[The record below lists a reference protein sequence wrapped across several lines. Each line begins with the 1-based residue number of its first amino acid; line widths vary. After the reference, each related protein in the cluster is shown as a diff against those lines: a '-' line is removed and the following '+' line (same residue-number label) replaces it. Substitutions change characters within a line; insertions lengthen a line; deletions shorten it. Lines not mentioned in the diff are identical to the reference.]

1 MDDSFIRNRIS
12 ELRIQKNVSE
22 RSMSIDLGHSPSYIH
37 SIVSGKALPSMTEF
51 LYICKYLKI
60 SPKDF
65 FDDGTSNPA
74 LIQAVVNDLKTLNEN
89 QIVNIHEIIK
99 GLKKWS

>member
-51 LYICKYLKI
+51 LYICEYFKI
-60 SPKDF
+60 SPKNF
-65 FDDGTSNPA
+65 FDDGTSNPP
-74 LIQAVVNDLKTLNEN
+74 LIQAVVNDLKTLTEN

-99 GLKKWS
+99 GLKK

>member
-1 MDDSFIRNRIS
+1 MDDCFIRNRIS

-37 SIVSGKALPSMTEF
+37 SIVSGKALPSMAEF
-51 LYICKYLKI
+51 LYICKYFKI

-74 LIQAVVNDLKTLNEN
+74 LMHAVVNDLKSLNEN

-99 GLKKWS
+99 GLKK

>member
-1 MDDSFIRNRIS
+1 MDDRFIRNRIN
-12 ELRIQKNVSE
+12 ELRIQKNISE

-37 SIVSGKALPSMTEF
+37 SIVSGKALPSMAEF
-51 LYICKYLKI
+51 LYICKYFKI

-74 LIQAVVNDLKTLNEN
+74 LLQAVVNDLKALDEN
-89 QIVNIHEIIK
+89 QIVNIHAIIK
-99 GLKKWS
+99 GLKK

>member
-51 LYICKYLKI
+51 LYICKYFGI

-65 FDDGTSNPA
+65 FDDVTSNPV
-74 LIQAVVNDLKTLNEN
+74 LIQAVVNDLKKLNEN

-99 GLKKWS
+99 VLKK